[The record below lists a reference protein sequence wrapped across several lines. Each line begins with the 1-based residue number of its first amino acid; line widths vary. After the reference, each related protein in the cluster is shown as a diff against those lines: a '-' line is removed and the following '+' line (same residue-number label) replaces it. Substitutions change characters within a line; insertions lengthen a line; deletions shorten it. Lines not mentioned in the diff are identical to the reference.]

1 MALDIKDAFTQRIG
15 PLPIIAW
22 GGILGGTFVLW
33 RYHKASQA
41 NTAAL
46 SGLPTSAGDVGT
58 ASDFSQGFSNTTP
71 GLGAAGGSTVNG
83 VDNIPVPSDN
93 TTWGKQ
99 ALNWLISR
107 GVDPAD
113 ASFALGTYLFGT
125 NDQLNDVQSAALRD
139 VLAHFGA
146 PPEGVVI
153 PPPVTPQPSPNPNP
167 TPVPSPTP
175 TPTPSI
181 SSEASA
187 AFAAA
192 AQSFVKA
199 QDLANYT
206 GGPILG
212 PHGISV
218 APHQLPSSANWAP
231 FDEAL
236 TSQARAQQV
245 ANFIHA
251 PVWGPSGL
259 VNPQ

>member
-1 MALDIKDAFTQRIG
+1 MDIKEAFTQRVG
-15 PLPIIAW
+15 PLPVIAW
-22 GGILGGTFVLW
+22 GGILGGTYVLW

-41 NTAAL
+41 NSAAI
-46 SGLPTSAGDVGT
+46 GAIPNSAGDLGT

-83 VDNIPVPSDN
+83 VDTIPVPTDN

-113 ASFALGTYLFGT
+113 ASFAIGTYLFGT
-125 NDQLNDVQSAALRD
+125 GDQLNDVQSASLRD

-153 PPPVTPQPSPNPNP
+153 PPPVTPQPSPNP
-167 TPVPSPTP
+167 TPVPTPAPVPT
-175 TPTPSI
+175 I
-181 SSEASA
+181 SAEASA

-236 TSQARAQQV
+236 GNQARAQQV
-245 ANFIHA
+245 ANYIHA
-251 PVWGPSGL
+251 PVWGPNGL